1 MADHEHGSPR
11 VESREG
17 VITETHGQSGS
28 SGRGVMGAG
37 GFFRGISWSALFS
50 GALVALMVMVLLN
63 LLGVAIGAATMEV
76 GIEQSG
82 LGVGAGIWWGLSL
95 LIGLFAGGWVA
106 GRLSTSID
114 RGEGI
119 LHGVVTWSLFLFG
132 SLLLLGTV
140 AGQMLGGAFSFLSQN
155 LSAMI
160 QQNEVVQQVEAM
172 IGETTV
178 TQDTLTDAQ
187 AQATIAAQQATDA
200 LAAGATWAFI
210 ALLLGL
216 VVCALGSLLGA
227 SMPPEYG
234 EARSERA
241 RRVFTPR
248 PA

>member
-1 MADHEHGSPR
+1 
-11 VESREG
+11 
-17 VITETHGQSGS
+17 
-28 SGRGVMGAG
+28 MGAG
-37 GFFRGISWSALFS
+37 GIFRGVSWGALFA

-76 GIEQSG
+76 GVAQTGFGI
-82 LGVGAGIWWGLSL
+82 GAGIWWGVSL
-95 LIGLFAGGWVA
+95 LLGLFAGGWVA
-106 GRLSTSID
+106 GRLSNSID

-119 LHGVVTWSLFLFG
+119 LHGVVTWSLFVFG

-160 QQNEVVQQVEAM
+160 QQNQVIQQVESM
-172 IGETTV
+172 LGETTV
-178 TQDTLTDAQ
+178 SQEALTDAQ

-200 LAAGATWAFI
+200 LAMGATWAFV

-216 VVCALGSLLGA
+216 VVCAMGSLLGA
-227 SMPPEYG
+227 AMPPQYG
-234 EARSERA
+234 EERSERA
-241 RRVFTPR
+241 RRIFTPR